1 VGERLRA
8 KFDPSDVVQQTLLEA
23 TRDLPQFRGT
33 TRAEL
38 MAWLRQVLARVL
50 GHEVRRFAGTGKRD
64 VAREVSLEAR
74 LAESSRRLGEVLAA
88 SATSPSARLG
98 RDEMTLRLAG
108 ALERLPEDYRA
119 VLVLRHL
126 EGLPHDEV
134 ARRLGRSP
142 GAARMLWTRA
152 LARLRREVEGED
164 PGEPPHP

>member
-23 TRDLPQFRGT
+23 TRDLPGFRGT

-38 MAWLRQVLARVL
+38 MAWLRQILARVL
-50 GHEVRRFAGTGKRD
+50 GREVRRFVGTGRRD
-64 VAREVSLEAR
+64 VSREVSLEAR
-74 LAESSRRLGEVLAA
+74 LAESSRRLGDVLAA

-98 RDEMTLRLAG
+98 REEQALTLAE
-108 ALERLPEDYRA
+108 ALGRLPEDYRE

-142 GAARMLWTRA
+142 GAARMLWARA
-152 LARLRREVEGED
+152 LARLRREVEPEA
-164 PGEPPHP
+164 